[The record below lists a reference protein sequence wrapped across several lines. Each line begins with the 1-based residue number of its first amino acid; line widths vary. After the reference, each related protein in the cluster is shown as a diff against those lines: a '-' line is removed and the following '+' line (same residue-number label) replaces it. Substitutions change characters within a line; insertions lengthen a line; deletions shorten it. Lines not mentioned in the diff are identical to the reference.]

1 MWVGE
6 CGGCASLACGID
18 GAYRCALS
26 GAIGLGLGVGSG
38 FGAGGG
44 GGGLPVVRGG

>member
-6 CGGCASLACGID
+6 CGGCASLACGIE
-18 GAYRCALS
+18 GAYRCAL
-26 GAIGLGLGVGSG
+26 GRAFGLGVGSG